1 MHECG
6 VSNDRRDLVNNL
18 GFMFDSDPDLD
29 KKCLNSI
36 SVINSGGSGPSLSSL
51 SVVRPVIWRETRRPF
66 NQIFFNF
73 HSVF

>member
-29 KKCLNSI
+29 KKCLNWI

-51 SVVRPVIWRETRRPF
+51 SVV
-66 NQIFFNF
+66 
-73 HSVF
+73 